1 MFVLALTAVKDAI
14 EDYAKHV
21 ADAIENSRTTARL
34 ESYNIATPTTITSA
48 GVRVGDVIMVK
59 NREFIPAD
67 MVLLASSEGQSCHVM
82 TANLGAT
89 ICVFRAAARARAR
102 LRDQPRPRPY
112 TRTRA
117 QMGRPTSRSA
127 MCTWTSYV
135 KCRTVS

>member
-89 ICVFRAAARARAR
+89 IITLRRGDESTRVTPIWTPPRLYARRWG
-102 LRDQPRPRPY
+102 D
-112 TRTRA
+112 
-117 QMGRPTSRSA
+117 
-127 MCTWTSYV
+127 
-135 KCRTVS
+135 